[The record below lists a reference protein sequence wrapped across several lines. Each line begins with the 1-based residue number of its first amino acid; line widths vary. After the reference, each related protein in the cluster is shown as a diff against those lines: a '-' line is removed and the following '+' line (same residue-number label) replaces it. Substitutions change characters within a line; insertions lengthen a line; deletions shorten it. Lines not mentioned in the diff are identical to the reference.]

1 MNTKMYLQAMKLRPT
16 TLAVLFGL
24 GTMAAS
30 TAAYAQGP
38 AGHMGGERDGK
49 RFERIK
55 DRCESFEAKLASM
68 DKKLTADQVRDIV
81 AGRLAERGNP
91 NVKVGKVSTKGD
103 VVSVDIVTVKGDS
116 LVMTREISTKT
127 GLPPS
132 ATDRCDKIEE
142 RIEKAKAEDKDG
154 VRKPHRGP
162 SAGFGFI
169 NRDGDRD
176 LNLTADQVK
185 KLADARLIM
194 QGNPRLQVGA
204 VKEKDKD
211 TYTVDIVTVDNALVL
226 TREVDKHNG
235 RSPRD

>member
-1 MNTKMYLQAMKLRPT
+1 MKTKMYHQAMKLRPIT
-16 TLAVLFGL
+16 FAVLFGL
-24 GTMAAS
+24 GTAAAG
-30 TAAYAQGP
+30 AAYAQGP
-38 AGHMGGERDGK
+38 AGHMGGERDK

-55 DRCESFEAKLASM
+55 DRCEDFEAKLANM

-91 NVKVGKVSTKGD
+91 NIKVGKVTAKGD

-142 RIEKAKAEDKDG
+142 RIEKAKADG
-154 VRKPHRGP
+154 KKEVRPHHRGP
-162 SAGFGFI
+162 GPGFGFMMD
-169 NRDGDRD
+169 RDGDRD

-185 KLADARLIM
+185 KLAEARLIL
-194 QGNPRLQVGA
+194 QGNPRLKVGA

-211 TYTVDIVTVDNALVL
+211 TYSVDIVTVDNALVV
-226 TREVDKHNG
+226 TREVDKHSG
-235 RSPRD
+235 RPSRD